1 MTAERRA
8 QRQSGAKMIALWDW
22 SRAVRP
28 ATRTAIMT
36 SNEPRPEDEKGRVVP
51 FRRKSRTPSPGPP
64 RKPPVDDL
72 AKYAKDGE
80 PDDYRQ
86 RMINN
91 GLGLVTLVILGGI
104 GIWLASS
111 IAEMRKNQDCVLS
124 GRRNCAEI
132 PAPTSP
138 R

>member
-1 MTAERRA
+1 
-8 QRQSGAKMIALWDW
+8 
-22 SRAVRP
+22 
-28 ATRTAIMT
+28 MT
-36 SNEPRPEDEKGRVVP
+36 SNEPRPDDEKGRVLP
-51 FRRKSRTPSPGPP
+51 FRRKSRAAGPVRP
-64 RKPPVDDL
+64 APVEDL

-91 GLGLVTLVILGGI
+91 VLGLVALVILGGI

-111 IAEMRKNQDCVLS
+111 IAEIRKNQDCVLS
-124 GRRNCAEI
+124 GRRNCAAI
-132 PAPTSP
+132 PAPP

>member
-1 MTAERRA
+1 
-8 QRQSGAKMIALWDW
+8 
-22 SRAVRP
+22 
-28 ATRTAIMT
+28 MT
-36 SNEPRPEDEKGRVVP
+36 SNEPRPDDEMGRVLP
-51 FRRKSRTPSPGPP
+51 FRGKPRTSMP
-64 RKPPVDDL
+64 PPVEDL
-72 AKYAKDGE
+72 AKYAKSGE

-91 GLGLVTLVILGGI
+91 GLALLALVILGGI
-104 GIWLASS
+104 GIWLALS

>member
-1 MTAERRA
+1 MT
-8 QRQSGAKMIALWDW
+8 
-22 SRAVRP
+22 
-28 ATRTAIMT
+28 
-36 SNEPRPEDEKGRVVP
+36 EPRPDDEMGRVVP
-51 FRRKSRTPSPGPP
+51 FQRRAGARPP
-64 RKPPVDDL
+64 RDDTPVEDIG
-72 AKYAKDGE
+72 KYEQGE

-91 GLGLVTLVILGGI
+91 GLAVVAILILGSI
-104 GIWLASS
+104 GLWLASS